1 MRHYITAFILLA
13 GASLVSGAHAQSD
26 GTLSCE
32 ELQMPITGIPD
43 NVPLTFTVPAD
54 DLIKRCTSED
64 HSPLTLV
71 TPANGVTVTI
81 DAGTIQIVQFT
92 VKDDNGHQVT
102 SKLTVTR
109 DQGNS

>member
-1 MRHYITAFILLA
+1 MRHYITAFFFLVGTA
-13 GASLVSGAHAQSD
+13 LVSSAHAQSD
-26 GTLSCE
+26 GTLTCE

-43 NVPLTFTVPAD
+43 AVPLTFTVPAD
-54 DLIKRCTSED
+54 DLIKRCSSED
-64 HSPLTLV
+64 KSPLTLV
-71 TPANGVTVTI
+71 TPANGVTITI
-81 DAGTIQIVQFT
+81 EAGAIQIVQFT